1 MQHLGDAEVEKLR
14 SAIDGNQDVAR
25 LEVAMH
31 QEAPMRVR
39 HRGTNLLEELEALA
53 DGQQLLVA
61 EMVDRHPHD
70 PLHD

>member
-1 MQHLGDAEVEKLR
+1 
-14 SAIDGNQDVAR
+14 
-25 LEVAMH
+25 MH